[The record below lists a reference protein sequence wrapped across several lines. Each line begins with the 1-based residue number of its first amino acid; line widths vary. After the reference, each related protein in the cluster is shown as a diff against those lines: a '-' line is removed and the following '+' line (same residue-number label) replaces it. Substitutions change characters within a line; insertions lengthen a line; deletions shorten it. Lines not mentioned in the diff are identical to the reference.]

1 MLLIY
6 YIYIYCAK
14 TVIILNICFSCVK
27 KKKKKTGIILET
39 PPSIN
44 ILFGKKITNAP
55 SLRRLHHLT
64 SGFQRGKMCF

>member
-1 MLLIY
+1 M
-6 YIYIYCAK
+6 C
-14 TVIILNICFSCVK
+14 K
-27 KKKKKTGIILET
+27 KKNKKKTGIILET